1 MGKTFYED
9 VYEHNVK
16 SGRVPAPGE
25 GFWGELGKGAVRSTV
40 GALKTIGAAAE
51 EMGLGPSLRK
61 WSERTLRTNQQWN
74 PPPNPT
80 TGEWIG
86 DGFGCGLAYT
96 WPILLF
102 LLVRFVPRSIARVK
116 RERQHKKQQSSEAGA
131 AALSELEAGTPDKA
145 LWAQALVAAKG
156 DEKTARAEY
165 IRLRMK
171 NPVK

>member
-1 MGKTFYED
+1 MHPIDGAHSRKREGGGGR
-9 VYEHNVK
+9 EK
-16 SGRVPAPGE
+16 RGSGCLFPAPYASKRLQCACKNREGRFFDQYGE
-25 GFWGELGKGAVRSTV
+25 KSLAQNLKKSKKSRLITDCFRGISGF
-40 GALKTIGAAAE
+40 
-51 EMGLGPSLRK
+51 
-61 WSERTLRTNQQWN
+61 
-74 PPPNPT
+74 
-80 TGEWIG
+80 
-86 DGFGCGLAYT
+86 AYT

-165 IRLRMK
+165 IKLRMK